1 MDDPEPRE
9 LTSKPSPT
17 EPAAPKSV
25 EPGFLPA
32 RPARPTAESVLVRLI
47 ATAGVVGI
55 GTALGTILLSND
67 VEGWISAL
75 IVSTVTVALAAVL
88 WRSRNL

>member
-9 LTSKPSPT
+9 LTAKPKAA
-17 EPAAPKSV
+17 EPAAPKPV
-25 EPGFLPA
+25 ERGFLPA

-55 GTALGTILLSND
+55 GTALGTILLSNN

-88 WRSRNL
+88 WRSRSL